1 MPFLISCIP
10 EPTAF
15 TGVQKELVGEIS
27 AEEVEGEL
35 FYLTDNN
42 GWSFIEVYF
51 TGHGGAGFV
60 LLESVYYLCMLG
72 SLHAS

>member
-1 MPFLISCIP
+1 M
-10 EPTAF
+10 
-15 TGVQKELVGEIS
+15 GEIS
-27 AEEVEGEL
+27 AEEVEWEL

-42 GWSFIEVYF
+42 GWSFIEVHF

-60 LLESVYYLCMLG
+60 LLESAYYLCMLG